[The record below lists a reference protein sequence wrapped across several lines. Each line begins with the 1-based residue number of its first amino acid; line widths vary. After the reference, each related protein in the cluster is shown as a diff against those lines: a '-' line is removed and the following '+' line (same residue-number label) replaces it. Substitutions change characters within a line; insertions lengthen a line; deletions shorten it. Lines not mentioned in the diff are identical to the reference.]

1 MSTEQFLVLCKEC
14 GLSHDDLETMTFGMC
29 LDYIEQYLE
38 MKNPNKKQKKNV
50 RKASQAD
57 FDSF

>member
-14 GLSHDDLETMTFGMC
+14 KLSHDDLETMTFGMC
-29 LDYIEQYLE
+29 LDYIEEYLE
-38 MKNPNKKQKKNV
+38 MKNPNKKAKKSV
-50 RKASQAD
+50 RKATQED